1 MAVDGFLRK
10 FDGVPVEVA
19 YGLALDFAAGRKY
32 LVGDVPA
39 AVAVG
44 GDKPEL
50 LEDLKRAACLVLRNG
65 RVQVRCDLGDVA
77 RVLGEPDERPQC
89 RTAPAAEVGKFRLGE
104 YARFHFAQFHEPV
117 VKFRKGLLGLGL
129 VETVERLEIFCPA
142 VVELAEADEHGERIL
157 VQVSALLENAD
168 KPGRVHT
175 CLLAQVA
182 IASEGVVLFA
192 FGKPILQKI
201 AIFKILQYVYHTYNL
216 PKTTKNGLLRAK
228 TVVFPLHSAQQMAE
242 KCRKSAENHAKNR
255 PQNTVMEKSCMGKE
269 ICYK

>member
-1 MAVDGFLRK
+1 MKVIRRRIRLLLVCILGCFVLTGFYFCYSIYFYGGRW
-10 FDGVPVEVA
+10 VA
-19 YGLALDFAAGRKY
+19 NAHNPRISNQKRIVTMGTVSDRMGSWLAWT
-32 LVGDVPA
+32 
-39 AVAVG
+39 
-44 GDKPEL
+44 
-50 LEDLKRAACLVLRNG
+50 
-65 RVQVRCDLGDVA
+65 
-77 RVLGEPDERPQC
+77 DEN
-89 RTAPAAEVGKFRLGE
+89 
-104 YARFHFAQFHEPV
+104 
-117 VKFRKGLLGLGL
+117 
-129 VETVERLEIFCPA
+129 
-142 VVELAEADEHGERIL
+142 GERIL